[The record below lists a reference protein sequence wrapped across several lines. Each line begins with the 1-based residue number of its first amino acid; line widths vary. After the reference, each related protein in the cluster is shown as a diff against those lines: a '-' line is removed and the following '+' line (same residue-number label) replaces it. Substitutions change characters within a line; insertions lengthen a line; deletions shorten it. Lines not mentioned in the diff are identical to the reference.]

1 MESQINLTA
10 ASGAVCCACLFD
22 LFKIGILLS
31 IEEWLDEKHNFSSKT
46 ASPCSISGRWEF
58 IRGKNVAEGEHM
70 SLGPF
75 QLQWSEMTVSFY
87 DHNINVIQSDLCTDT
102 GLLRACNLQFSPN
115 TYLLL
120 DLTTVLVFLS
130 T

>member
-1 MESQINLTA
+1 MKNI
-10 ASGAVCCACLFD
+10 
-22 LFKIGILLS
+22 
-31 IEEWLDEKHNFSSKT
+31 NFSLKQHHP
-46 ASPCSISGRWEF
+46 AAYLGD
-58 IRGKNVAEGEHM
+58 GKNVAEGEHM
-70 SLGPF
+70 SLGHF
-75 QLQWSEMTVSFY
+75 QLQRSEITVSFY